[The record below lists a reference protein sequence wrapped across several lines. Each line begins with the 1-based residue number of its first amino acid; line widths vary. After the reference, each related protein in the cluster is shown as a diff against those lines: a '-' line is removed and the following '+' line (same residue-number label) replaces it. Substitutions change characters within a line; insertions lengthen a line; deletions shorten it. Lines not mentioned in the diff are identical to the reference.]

1 MLEIRIMKESA
12 HYITDINYTW
22 EPGLSFSE
30 FIGKGVVCKQYTIS
44 THTTQVKAFN
54 SNNS

>member
-12 HYITDINYTW
+12 DYITDINYTW

-44 THTTQVKAFN
+44 THTTQGKAFN